1 MKRGIQVFFAFFF
14 IIFGMLFS
22 QEIFKID
29 LSFFGDVKP
38 RFIGPA
44 VMSGRITD
52 IEGVSKDPRIIYVGT
67 AGGGIWK
74 STNGGITFFPI
85 FEKYTMSIGCIT
97 VNQNNPDEI
106 WVGTGEINVR
116 NSVSVGTGLYRS
128 KDGGKSWEHLG
139 FKDSERIAEVVLHPK
154 DPKVAYVCV
163 LGNLWNKS
171 NERGVYKTRDGGKSW
186 EKILY
191 VDENT
196 GCGDLAIDPQEPDV
210 IYAGM
215 WQVRRMPYFFISGGP
230 GSGFFKSTD
239 GGKTWKKINKG
250 LPDGDLGRIVFDVAS
265 SRPGTIYGIFEAKK
279 ETALYRSDDMG
290 ESWQRVNSFIGT
302 KARPFYLSEIK
313 VDPKDHRRL
322 YNLSFI
328 LFISDDGGKSF
339 NPAGAGNLYG
349 SSYHPDV
356 QAVWINPSN
365 PDHILVGTDGGVYLS
380 YDRGKTFKLL
390 GNIPVSQF
398 YHVNY
403 DMKIPYNVYGG
414 LQDNGSWMGPSRV
427 IGARG
432 IENRNWRNI
441 GGGDGFHAFPDPTDP
456 DIVYH
461 EWQGGRLVRVNLKTM
476 EMKDIQPYPKKGEP
490 KYRFNWNTPVLI
502 SPNNPEVMYIG
513 SQFLFRTK
521 DKGETW
527 ERISPDLTTNDPNK
541 QRQAES
547 GGLTIDNTSAEN
559 HCTIYTISE
568 SPLNPDVIWVGT
580 DDGNLQLTTDG
591 GKTWKNL
598 VKNIPGLP
606 PNTWCSHVESS
617 RHKMGRA
624 YVTFDGHQN
633 GDMKPYVYKTEDFG
647 ETWESLVTPD
657 IKGYCHV
664 IREDLVNPDLIF
676 LGTEF
681 GLFISIDGG
690 KSWAHLKENFPMVA
704 VRDMVIHPREH
715 DLIIATHG
723 LGIWIIDDLTPLRNL
738 KKDMLESEVTI
749 LPSRPSTISYSS
761 FMQDFPGDDGFVGA
775 NPPSSA
781 KITYYLKERHIFGDL
796 KLEILDSEG
805 RIVKSLPTGKRKGIN
820 IVYWDMRLKPPKVS
834 FKPGVPTGVAYG
846 PMVPEGTYTVKITKN
861 GKSYFGKLELRP
873 DPVSTH
879 KEEDRKL
886 QYETVMKLY
895 GMLEKLAY
903 ISDSV
908 LNAKKELDGRIEIL
922 EKEKRGKG
930 LRKILKDFSEKLKKF
945 HSELVSEEGMYT
957 EPKLSERVLDLYSS
971 VSSYGGRPTN
981 SQLLHTS
988 VLEEEVKKAEEKF
1001 KEIKGK
1007 ELPQINSKL
1016 SSARL
1021 KPIQILEEEEFK
1033 KRESR

>member
-1 MKRGIQVFFAFFF
+1 MKRSIQALFFIFFF
-14 IIFGMLFS
+14 ILFRILFP

-29 LSFFGDVKP
+29 SSFFGDIKP
-38 RFIGPA
+38 RMIGPA

-52 IEGVSKDPRIIYVGT
+52 IEGVSKNPKIIYVGT

-74 STNGGITFFPI
+74 SINGGVSFSQI

-97 VNQNNPDEI
+97 VNQNNPHEI

-128 KDGGKSWEHLG
+128 KDEGKSWEHLG
-139 FKDSERIAEVVLHPK
+139 FKDSERIAEIALHPK
-154 DPKVAYVCV
+154 DPKIAYICV
-163 LGNLWNKS
+163 LGSLWSPSK
-171 NERGVYKTRDGGKSW
+171 ERGVYKTKDGGKNW

-215 WQVRRMPYFFISGGP
+215 WQVRRMPYFFTSGGP

-239 GGKTWKKINKG
+239 GGKTWKKIKKG
-250 LPDGDLGRIVFDVAS
+250 LPEGDLGRIVFDVAS

-290 ESWQRVNSFIGT
+290 ESWKRIISFLGT

-313 VDPKDHRRL
+313 VDPGDHRRL
-322 YNLSFI
+322 YNLSV
-328 LFISDDGGKSF
+328 LFFMSDDGGKSF
-339 NPAGAGNLYG
+339 NPVGAI
-349 SSYHPDV
+349 HPDM
-356 QAVWINPSN
+356 QAIWINPSN

-380 YDRGKTFKLL
+380 FDRGGTFKLF

-398 YHVNY
+398 YHVSY

-414 LQDNGSWMGPSRV
+414 LQDNGSWMGPSKV
-427 IGARG
+427 VGGRG
-432 IENRNWRNI
+432 VENRHWRNI
-441 GGGDGFHAFPDPTDP
+441 GRGDGFHAFPDPTDP
-456 DIVYH
+456 DIVYS
-461 EWQGGRLVRVNLKTM
+461 EWQGGRLVRLNLRTM
-476 EMKDIQPYPKKGEP
+476 EMKEIQPYPKKGEP

-547 GGLTIDNTSAEN
+547 GGLTIDYTSAEN

-568 SPLNPDVIWVGT
+568 SPMNPDIIWVGT

-598 VKNIPGLP
+598 VKNVPALP
-606 PNTWCSHVESS
+606 PNTWCSHVEAS

-624 YVTFDGHQN
+624 YATFDGHQT

-647 ETWESLVTPD
+647 KTWESLVTSD
-657 IKGYCHV
+657 ISGYCHV
-664 IREDLVNPDLIF
+664 IREDLVNPDLLF

-681 GLFISIDGG
+681 GLFISIDRG
-690 KSWAHLKENFPMVA
+690 KNWAHLKENFPMVA

-723 LGIWIIDDLTPLRNL
+723 LGIWIMDDLTPLRNL
-738 KKDMLESEVTI
+738 KRDILKDEVAI

-761 FMQDFPGDDGFVGA
+761 FIQDFPGDDGFIGA

-781 KITYYLKERHIFGDL
+781 TITYYLKERHIFGDL
-796 KLEILDSEG
+796 KLEIIDSEG
-805 RIVKSLPTGKRKGIN
+805 KIVKSLPTGKRKGIN
-820 IVYWDMRLKPPKVS
+820 KVYWDMRLKPPKIS
-834 FKPGVPTGVAYG
+834 FKPGLPTGIAYG
-846 PMVPEGTYTVKITKN
+846 PMIPEGTYTIRITKN
-861 GKSYFGKLELRP
+861 GKSYYGKLELLP
-873 DPVSTH
+873 DPVSAH
-879 KEEDRKL
+879 NEEDRKF
-886 QYETVMKLY
+886 QYDTVMKLY
-895 GMLEKLAY
+895 EMLEKLAY

-908 LNAKKELDGRIEIL
+908 LNVKKELDGRIEFL
-922 EKEKRGKG
+922 EKEKREKN
-930 LRKILKDFSEKLKKF
+930 LRIILKEFSKKLKKF

-957 EPKLSERVLDLYSS
+957 EPKLSEKVLDLYSS

-981 SQLLHTS
+981 SQLLRMS
-988 VLEEEVKKAEEKF
+988 VLEEEVKKAEAKF
-1001 KEIKGK
+1001 KEIKEK
-1007 ELPQINSKL
+1007 EISQINSKL
-1016 SSARL
+1016 ATAKL
-1021 KPIQILEEEEFK
+1021 KPIKIMEEDEFRK
-1033 KRESR
+1033 KEMR